1 MKILVVE
8 DDRKI
13 KTEIID
19 DVLASLGHDSD
30 WAQNQREANDL
41 LAANTYDL
49 ALLDLQIP
57 SRPGGKPLAEFG
69 KHLLNQFHER
79 TGRGNVPV
87 IIMTGYHQACVDMST
102 ELHKIGVNACIS
114 KPFPETGR
122 TLAAVIKDVMAQHR
136 RWRQAAASKS
146 KPESLRPFDG
156 GLLAFHPDR
165 IDLCGETV
173 ATNTK
178 KRYAWRI
185 LHLLKERNTRGKFV
199 RMGSRRLAA
208 KLHPNMAQNTLIQA
222 IKALRGRISQVMDEN
237 LGEECGP
244 GDVISNVG
252 KGYYLRDWIVVEIY
266 DEAGTLV
273 SISRGP
279 EHVDGG
285 GKVDDRFG
293 ERQQWVLAQLA
304 EGVKLTRRDVEQEF
318 RICARTAKRDLAE
331 LTEEGLIEFDRSA
344 RPGYYRL
351 E

>member
-1 MKILVVE
+1 MKFLVVE
-8 DDRKI
+8 DDPKI

-41 LAANTYDL
+41 LEANTYDL

-57 SRPGGKPLAEFG
+57 SRPGGKPSAEFG
-69 KHLLNQFHER
+69 KNLLNQLHER

-87 IIMTGYHQACVDMST
+87 IIMTGYHQACVDMAT
-102 ELHKIGVNACIS
+102 ELHDIGVNACIS

-122 TLAAVIKDVMAQHR
+122 TLAVVIAEVMNQHR
-136 RWRQAAASKS
+136 RWRQSAASKGEAQ
-146 KPESLRPFDG
+146 PLRPFDG
-156 GLLAFHPDR
+156 GVLAFHPGR
-165 IDLCGETV
+165 IDLCGETI

-185 LHLLKERNTRGKFV
+185 LHMLKERNTRGKFV

-222 IKALRGRISQVMDEN
+222 IKTLRGRISQVMDEN
-237 LGEECGP
+237 LDVECGS

-252 KGYYLRDWIVVEIY
+252 KGYYLRDWIVVEVY

-273 SISRGP
+273 AMSRGP
-279 EHVDGG
+279 ERVDGG
-285 GKVDDRFG
+285 RQVDDRFS
-293 ERQQWVLAQLA
+293 ERQQWVLAQLS
-304 EGVKLTRRDVEQEF
+304 EGVRLTRRDVGEKF

-351 E
+351 A